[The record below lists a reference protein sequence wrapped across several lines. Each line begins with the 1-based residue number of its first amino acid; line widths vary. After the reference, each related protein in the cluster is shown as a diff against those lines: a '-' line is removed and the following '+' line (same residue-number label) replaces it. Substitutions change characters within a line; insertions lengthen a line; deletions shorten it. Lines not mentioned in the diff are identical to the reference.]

1 MVYLFFL
8 MYSYFGLSE
17 RCFYALPL
25 KASTVHFSH
34 WLTWFCGILCLH
46 NWENKHLNA
55 WTGKLQVRLLMS
67 VHFPAQ
73 HLLSSLREESE
84 RSCCPFVL
92 LTLYR
97 CCSLIC
103 ITVTSSIEIQCRCQG
118 GTVWPSAV
126 VQSRMPYDT
135 IKKYKV
141 LDLVL
146 TKGATNTKFLMK

>member
-8 MYSYFGLSE
+8 MYSYLGLSE

-34 WLTWFCGILCLH
+34 WLMWFCGILCLH

-55 WTGKLQVRLLMS
+55 WTRKLQVRLLMS
-67 VHFPAQ
+67 VQFPAQ
-73 HLLSSLREESE
+73 HLLSSLREEGE
-84 RSCCPFVL
+84 QSCCPFVL
-92 LTLYR
+92 LAFYR

-103 ITVTSSIEIQCRCQG
+103 VTVTSSIDIKCSCQG

-126 VQSRMPYDT
+126 VQSRMPYET
-135 IKKYKV
+135 IKNIQS
-141 LDLVL
+141 LRSCID
-146 TKGATNTKFLMK
+146 KGGN